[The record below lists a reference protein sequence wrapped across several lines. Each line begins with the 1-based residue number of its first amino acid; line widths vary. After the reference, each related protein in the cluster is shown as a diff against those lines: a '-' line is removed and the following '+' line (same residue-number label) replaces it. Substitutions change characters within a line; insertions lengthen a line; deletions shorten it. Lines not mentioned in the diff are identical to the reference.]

1 MAVLSD
7 NDILAGLREGN
18 VVISPFIRSFLGNC
32 SYDVTLGENYYRST
46 ISSEAPDAFYYN
58 PWSESATMRYWG
70 TFEQANEA
78 TTENAG
84 IYGLRVGQK
93 YIPISPGETI
103 LCHTQEF
110 IGGRYNVTTMMK
122 ARSSLGRSGISVCKC
137 AGYGDIGYINR
148 WTMEVTN
155 MSAATIILPVGYR
168 VAQIVFIYAGVP
180 SRPYAGKYQANTTL
194 KEIQGRWHPS
204 MMLPRLYEEADN
216 IPVVGFS
223 SEEESDTSC
232 PNSSS
237 EPSEESGESDHGRK
251 REKEPERPREK
262 ERGREPERPRE
273 KELERPRENDREKEP
288 ERPRDKERG
297 REPERPKGRE
307 PERPKEK
314 ERGREPERPRERERE
329 PERPREKER
338 GRDPERQK
346 ERGRDPERPREPEKK
361 KEPERQR
368 SRPQDQR
375 PPERRRSISPHGPRH
390 EKESAPPK
398 STSKSPRG
406 EKKEPYWCN
415 KCRKYHHLDNKAPP
429 KGPVRDLHH
438 SIDEPV
444 RPHRSSRPSGH
455 RRSSPDP
462 NRPNGLLAEHPSG
475 PPGPIIPKTPSGVSF
490 VQSGPTIISPPK
502 ESSGQSHDEVKMDL
516 DELKRL
522 LQETGAMSAPSTIN
536 YQ

>member
-237 EPSEESGESDHGRK
+237 EPSDQEGSGESDHGREQ
-251 REKEPERPREK
+251 EKEPERPREK

-273 KELERPRENDREKEP
+273 KEMERPRENDREKEP

-346 ERGRDPERPREPEKK
+346 ERGREPERPREPEKK

-375 PPERRRSISPHGPRH
+375 PLTAS
-390 EKESAPPK
+390 
-398 STSKSPRG
+398 
-406 EKKEPYWCN
+406 
-415 KCRKYHHLDNKAPP
+415 
-429 KGPVRDLHH
+429 
-438 SIDEPV
+438 
-444 RPHRSSRPSGH
+444 
-455 RRSSPDP
+455 
-462 NRPNGLLAEHPSG
+462 
-475 PPGPIIPKTPSGVSF
+475 
-490 VQSGPTIISPPK
+490 
-502 ESSGQSHDEVKMDL
+502 
-516 DELKRL
+516 
-522 LQETGAMSAPSTIN
+522 
-536 YQ
+536 